1 MKTLFRVGLLFLIG
15 LQLTGPFLPFDA
27 GLAMAVPALLVLA
40 TGFPLMGSAFR
51 KASAVFLALGAALL
65 ARSGQPLTVWM
76 RAASSMSNIVA
87 VVAVMQTFSVP
98 IRLGEYDAAI
108 QAWLDRRFKGSRSL
122 FAFTTVVAN
131 MLTSFLN
138 LGSVP
143 VLVSLCE
150 NALRRRVSR
159 YERFFCSAM
168 SRGYVLSALW
178 APGAVNLYLVAQA
191 TGVPWS
197 AVFVPGFILSL
208 SGIAL
213 SILLELGGKGL
224 LSRESLA
231 ADDAVR
237 AVADVRAR
245 AEGGPEAKRAGH
257 VALVA
262 AAFVIAV
269 AALERLGLGTATNR
283 IILAGACIS
292 LAWTLALS
300 GRPGLAGL
308 LKGYWR
314 EGIMKA
320 GDVGPFF
327 VAMGVFSAGLENSGL
342 LEAAAPAIQAASGA
356 LGAAS
361 VVVIG
366 AAIIALSL
374 VGLHPFITIVLF
386 GRMLSSASLPIPRL
400 TLALSLSAGAAAA
413 YMISPFAG
421 VIMTISKLVGAKAS
435 DVAVRWNWKYSVSFF
450 ALGMAFAFVWGACFG

>member
-1 MKTLFRVGLLFLIG
+1 M
-15 LQLTGPFLPFDA
+15 A
-27 GLAMAVPALLVLA
+27 GPALLVLA

-51 KASAVFLALGAALL
+51 KASVVFLALGAVLL

-87 VVAVMQTFSVP
+87 IVAVMQTFSVP
-98 IRLGEYDAAI
+98 IRLGGYDAAI

-122 FAFTTVVAN
+122 FIFTTVVAN

-150 NALRRRVSR
+150 NALRRLVSR

-178 APGAVNLYLVAQA
+178 AP
-191 TGVPWS
+191 
-197 AVFVPGFILSL
+197 
-208 SGIAL
+208 
-213 SILLELGGKGL
+213 
-224 LSRESLA
+224 
-231 ADDAVR
+231 
-237 AVADVRAR
+237 
-245 AEGGPEAKRAGH
+245 AEGVPEAKRAWH

-269 AALERLGLGTATNR
+269 AALERLGPGAATNR
-283 IILAGACIS
+283 IVLAGACIS

-342 LEAAAPAIQAASGA
+342 LEAAAPAIQAASDA

-450 ALGMAFAFVWGACFG
+450 ALGMAFAFG